1 MAQFDVYKNENP
13 NTNQIVPY
21 LLDVQNDILNSLN
34 TRVVIPLAINKK
46 TIQGLTKKFIINDIT
61 LYMITAQIGTV
72 HLNELQTKITSL
84 KEQKEEIKNS
94 IDFLIYGFW
103 GLNITNNFRKLT
115 IFVKFK
121 EVG

>member
-94 IDFLIYGFW
+94 IDFLIYGF
-103 GLNITNNFRKLT
+103 
-115 IFVKFK
+115 
-121 EVG
+121 